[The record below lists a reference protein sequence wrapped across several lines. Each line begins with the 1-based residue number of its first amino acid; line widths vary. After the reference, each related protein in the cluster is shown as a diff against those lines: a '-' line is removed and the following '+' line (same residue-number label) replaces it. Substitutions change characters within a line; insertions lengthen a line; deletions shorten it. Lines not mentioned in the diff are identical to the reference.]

1 MSKVSISGV
10 EWCFLRSCKK
20 PIRILDLFC
29 RIGSP
34 FRAVAPLQEF
44 SGYRHMVCNLVF
56 CQTISPE
63 RSTTMMPSAV
73 DSMVALRREREE
85 LNSS

>member
-1 MSKVSISGV
+1 VV
-10 EWCFLRSCKK
+10 LLEELKK

-34 FRAVAPLQEF
+34 FRAVAPLQELLRIPPHGLQF
-44 SGYRHMVCNLVF
+44 GILPDD
-56 CQTISPE
+56 ISCKIHDHDA
-63 RSTTMMPSAV
+63 SAV